1 MAWVHRAVDVTF
13 ALGGRDG
20 LRQFGLVSIDEAFD
34 AAGDRL
40 IGGRQFG
47 GTLSRQAAVPLGI
60 CGVGSRRAADVA
72 NQPIVGRLGRV
83 PEPARTAAIVML
95 EYSSSARRKMVCL
108 SPKAP

>member
-47 GTLSRQAAVPLGI
+47 GALSLAVRQPYRLESVALARAVLRMWRT
-60 CGVGSRRAADVA
+60 SR
-72 NQPIVGRLGRV
+72 
-83 PEPARTAAIVML
+83 
-95 EYSSSARRKMVCL
+95 S
-108 SPKAP
+108 